1 VTDTWNTEL
10 RINVN
15 AAYRRKMAKLAGV
28 PLDQFDFWFHKA
40 VTRTN
45 SDPAKDSVV
54 IAKTMKN
61 MFKQNMRQ
69 HK

>member
-1 VTDTWNTEL
+1 
-10 RINVN
+10 
-15 AAYRRKMAKLAGV
+15 MAKLAGV

-45 SDPAKDSVV
+45 SDPAKDMVV

-69 HK
+69 HR